1 VQQRVRLVLDLSFVL
16 GGGRQAVMKTLYL
29 CGASNPEG
37 VRLALRI
44 DRAQR
49 RWAKIVV
56 LDDDPARHG
65 GSILGIEVAGPF
77 LRLAQAD
84 PADAEVANLVA
95 RSTAKRAAAAQAIT
109 RYGLQWASLISPD
122 VDVLGTV
129 LGEGVTVYGNATV
142 AAGAT
147 VGDGSVVF
155 MGAIVGHGSTV
166 GRGCVIAPNA
176 VINARV
182 RLGDRV
188 YVGSC
193 ASILPE
199 IEIGEG
205 ATIAAGATVLTR
217 VPENSTALAVPA
229 KVLRFP
235 PKAAPVAAPDAE
247 YV

>member
-1 VQQRVRLVLDLSFVL
+1 
-16 GGGRQAVMKTLYL
+16 MKTLYL

-44 DRAQR
+44 DRAER
-49 RWAKIVV
+49 RWANIVV

-65 GSILGIEVAGPF
+65 TPVCGIEVAGPF
-77 LRLAQAD
+77 ALLANVD
-84 PADAEVANLVA
+84 PGNAEVVNLVA
-95 RSTAKRAAAAQAIT
+95 RSTIKRAAAAQTIAGFGVPFAT
-109 RYGLQWASLISPD
+109 LISPD
-122 VDVLGTV
+122 VDILGTTI
-129 LGEGVTVYGNATV
+129 GAGVTVYGNATI
-142 AAGAT
+142 AAGAN

-199 IEIGEG
+199 IEIGDS

-217 VPENSTALAVPA
+217 VPEGATALAAPA
-229 KVLRFP
+229 RLMRFP
-235 PKAAPVAAPDAE
+235 PMLAPAAEPNAE
-247 YV
+247 LV